1 MPPAFGKTERSV
13 RSGLLVDASCAPR
26 VGAVTTVPNTGAST
40 PRLLGISLAY
50 FIVLLDTTVLT
61 VALPDLR
68 ASTGGTLAEQQW
80 VVDAY
85 TVTFAAFLLGGGAA
99 ADRLGASRVF
109 RWGVAAFGVL
119 SLVSAAAPTAGVL
132 IGLRALLGVAAA
144 ACLPSSL
151 ALITQLYPD
160 PARRARALGTWA
172 ATTGAALVAGPLAGG
187 LLVELGGWRAVFLV
201 NVPLAALSLGLTR
214 GAGGRE
220 VPGRVDWRPQLAA
233 CLVLASVTE
242 GVVAAQPLAIVPAA
256 IGAVLFVHWE
266 RRSAT
271 PTVPS
276 ALLRAPGVVTGLVA
290 GAAVNLALAGVLFTA
305 TLLLQGAHHLTPLQA
320 GLAFLPLTLPTAA
333 GPVFTARVVASRGP
347 RLPVLAGL
355 VLLTAG
361 PALLAAWPTA
371 PYPVLAA
378 GLLLI
383 GTGVSLT
390 LPALVTVVVAAAPP
404 GTAGTAS
411 GLLNAVR
418 QTGATVGVAVMGALG
433 DGPAFLCAAV
443 ASGAAALLWVLSP
456 RRG

>member
-1 MPPAFGKTERSV
+1 LV
-13 RSGLLVDASCAPR
+13 RASTAIR
-26 VGAVTTVPNTGAST
+26 VGGVTTVPTTGAST

-50 FIVLLDTTVLT
+50 FLVLLDTTVLT

-68 ASTGGTLAEQQW
+68 ASTGGTLADQQW

-109 RWGVAAFGVL
+109 RWGVGAFGLL
-119 SLVSAAAPTAGVL
+119 SLVCAAAPTAGVL
-132 IGLRALLGVAAA
+132 IGLRALLGVAGA

-160 PARRARALGTWA
+160 PASRARALGAWA
-172 ATTGAALVAGPLAGG
+172 ATTGTALVAGPLAGG
-187 LLVELGGWRAVFLV
+187 VLVDLGGWRAVFLV
-201 NVPLAALSLGLTR
+201 NVPLAALSLALT
-214 GAGGRE
+214 
-220 VPGRVDWRPQLAA
+220 GRVGGLDRPVAGRVHWRQQLAA
-233 CLVLASVTE
+233 CVVLASVTE
-242 GVVAAQPLAIVPAA
+242 GVVAAQPLAVVPAVV
-256 IGAVLFVHWE
+256 GALLFVRWE
-266 RRSAT
+266 RRSGT
-271 PTVPS
+271 PTVPP
-276 ALLRAPGVVTGLVA
+276 ALLRAPGVVAGLSA
-290 GAAVNLALAGVLFTA
+290 GAAVNLALAGVLFTT

-333 GPVFTARVVASRGP
+333 GPVFTARLVAARGP

-361 PALLAAWPTA
+361 AAVLAAWPGA
-371 PYPVLAA
+371 QYPVLAA

-383 GTGVSLT
+383 GTGVSST

-418 QTGATVGVAVMGALG
+418 QTGATVGVAVMGALA
-433 DGPAFLCAAV
+433 DGPAFLCAALT
-443 ASGAAALLWVLSP
+443 SGAAALLWVLSL
-456 RRG
+456 RRR

>member
-1 MPPAFGKTERSV
+1 M
-13 RSGLLVDASCAPR
+13 
-26 VGAVTTVPNTGAST
+26 TTAPNTGATTS
-40 PRLLGISLAY
+40 RLLGISLAY
-50 FIVLLDTTVLT
+50 FLVLLDTTVLT

-99 ADRLGASRVF
+99 ADRLGAARVF
-109 RWGVAAFGVL
+109 RWGVAAFGLL
-119 SLVSAAAPTAGVL
+119 SLASAGAPTVSVL
-132 IGLRALLGVAAA
+132 VGLRALLGVAAA

-172 ATTGAALVAGPLAGG
+172 ATTGVALVAGPLAGG
-187 LLVELGGWRAVFLV
+187 LLVDVGGWRAVFLV
-201 NVPLAALSLGLTR
+201 NVPLAALSLAMTTQE
-214 GAGGRE
+214 GRIGP
-220 VPGRVDWRPQLAA
+220 VRGRVDWRPQLAA

-242 GVVAAQPLAIVPAA
+242 GAVAAQPLAVVPAV
-256 IGAVLFVHWE
+256 IGALLFVRWE
-266 RRSAT
+266 RRGE
-271 PTVPS
+271 VPAVPP
-276 ALLRAPGVVTGLVA
+276 ALLRAPHVASGLVA
-290 GAAVNLALAGVLFTA
+290 GAAVNFVLAGVLFT
-305 TLLLQGAHHLTPLQA
+305 TTVLLQGGHHLTPLQA

-333 GPVFTARVVASRGP
+333 GPVFTARILAARGP
-347 RLPVLAGL
+347 RLPVLIGL

-361 PALLAAWPTA
+361 VGLLGVWPAA

-390 LPALVTVVVAAAPP
+390 LPALVTVVVAAAPQ

-418 QTGATVGVAVMGALG
+418 QTGATVGVAVMGALPA
-433 DGPAFLCAAV
+433 GPAFRCAVVVSGVAV
-443 ASGAAALLWVLSP
+443 LLWVLSW
-456 RRG
+456 RRR

>member
-1 MPPAFGKTERSV
+1 LV
-13 RSGLLVDASCAPR
+13 RPGALAR
-26 VGAVTTVPNTGAST
+26 VGGVATLPNTRAST

-50 FIVLLDTTVLT
+50 FLVLLDTTVLT
-61 VALPDLR
+61 IALPDLR
-68 ASTGGTLAEQQW
+68 ASTGAAVADQQW

-85 TVTFAAFLLGGGAA
+85 TVTFAAFLLGGGTA
-99 ADRLGASRVF
+99 ADRLGAARVF
-109 RWGVAAFGVL
+109 RWGVAAFGLL

-160 PARRARALGTWA
+160 PARRAKALGAWA

-201 NVPLAALSLGLTR
+201 NVPVAVLSLVLTGR
-214 GAGGRE
+214 AGDDRP
-220 VPGRVDWRPQLAA
+220 VRGRVDWRPQLAA

-242 GVVAAQPLAIVPAA
+242 GVVAAEPLAAVPAVL
-256 IGAVLFVHWE
+256 GALLFVRWE
-266 RRSAT
+266 RRAAA
-271 PTVPS
+271 PTVPR
-276 ALLRAPGVVTGLVA
+276 ALLRAPGVVAGLAV
-290 GAAVNLALAGVLFTA
+290 GAAVNLVLAGVLFTA
-305 TLLLQGAHHLTPLQA
+305 TSLLQGGHHLTPLQA

-333 GPVFTARVVASRGP
+333 GPVFTARLVAARGP
-347 RLPVLAGL
+347 RLPVLVGL

-361 PALLAAWPTA
+361 PALLGAWPAA

-383 GTGVSLT
+383 GTGVCLT

-418 QTGATVGVAVMGALG
+418 QTGATVGVAVMGALAVA
-433 DGPAFLCAAV
+433 PAFACAAL
-443 ASGAAALLWVLSP
+443 AAGAATLLWVVSR

>member
-1 MPPAFGKTERSV
+1 M
-13 RSGLLVDASCAPR
+13 
-26 VGAVTTVPNTGAST
+26 TTVPATRAST

-50 FIVLLDTTVLT
+50 FLVLLDTTVLT

-68 ASTGGTLAEQQW
+68 VSTGGSLAEQQW

-109 RWGVAAFGVL
+109 RWGVGAFGLL
-119 SLVSAAAPTAGVL
+119 SLVCAGAPTAGVL
-132 IGLRALLGVAAA
+132 IGLRALLGVAGA

-160 PARRARALGTWA
+160 PARRARALGAWA
-172 ATTGAALVAGPLAGG
+172 ATTGTALVAGPLTGG
-187 LLVELGGWRAVFLV
+187 VLVDLGGWRAVFLV
-201 NVPLAALSLGLTR
+201 NVPLAALSLVLT
-214 GAGGRE
+214 
-220 VPGRVDWRPQLAA
+220 GRVGGLDRPMSGRVGWRQQLAA

-242 GVVAAQPLAIVPAA
+242 GVVAAQPLAVVPAV
-256 IGAVLFVHWE
+256 IGALLFVRWE
-266 RRSAT
+266 RRSET
-271 PTVPS
+271 PTVPP
-276 ALLRAPGVVTGLVA
+276 ALLRAPGVGPGLLA
-290 GAAVNLALAGVLFTA
+290 GAAVNLALAGVLFTT

-333 GPVFTARVVASRGP
+333 GPVFTARVVAARGP
-347 RLPVLAGL
+347 GLPVLTGL

-361 PALLAAWPTA
+361 PALLAAWPEA
-371 PYPVLAA
+371 QYPVLAA

-404 GTAGTAS
+404 GTAGRAS

-418 QTGATVGVAVMGALG
+418 QTGATVGVAVMGTLA
-433 DGPAFLCAAV
+433 DGPAFLCAALT
-443 ASGAAALLWVLSP
+443 SGVTALLWALS
-456 RRG
+456 RRRR